1 MFLEK
6 ICLWMGQI
14 LHIGNANINV
24 RNGVSAHFTTF
35 STITDAIGLHTTP
48 LSCCPSS
55 VFKATWRCLLW
66 ASHTEQQQC
75 WSDGMTGFSLVS
87 LWSCCVHSYSCA
99 LSLSD
104 CILHGSTQASRQADI
119 AQVWFQQHRLNKIF
133 LFSSVV
139 CLFIS
144 SNSGLFFSD
153 LLLHTWQ
160 LLSPWLTGANV
171 SSYCGIN
178 SYHLSSRLS

>member
-1 MFLEK
+1 MD
-6 ICLWMGQI
+6 QT

-24 RNGVSAHFTTF
+24 RNCDSAHFTTF
-35 STITDAIGLHTTP
+35 STITDVLGLHPAP
-48 LSCCPSS
+48 LSCCTSS
-55 VFKATWRCLLW
+55 VFKATWRCLLR
-66 ASHTEQQQC
+66 ALHTEHQQC
-75 WSDGMTGFSLVS
+75 WSNGMTGFSWVS

-104 CILHGSTQASRQADI
+104 CILHGRIQASKQADI

-144 SNSGLFFSD
+144 RNSRLFFSD
-153 LLLHTWQ
+153 LLMHTWQ
-160 LLSPWLTGANV
+160 FLSSWLTGANV

-178 SYHLSSRLS
+178 SSHLLSGLS